1 MFGFSR
7 KGPIQYLES
16 DALGGIDFIVHAFV
30 TRWGGISQ
38 GAFENLN
45 FSFRE
50 GDPADRVERN
60 WETLSTAFEVPRR
73 QFFVV
78 NQVHEDR
85 ILLIDEEHPKPSD
98 NQLLQYD
105 AIVTDRPGLAIGI
118 KTADC
123 VPILVVDPVRRV
135 IGAIHAGW
143 KGTSLGIAAKAVDA
157 LADRYLS
164 KPSDLI
170 VALGPAIGSCCYQVD
185 EAVFESMKGQS
196 GRDSL
201 FRPCREKGRWMFDL
215 VLANRL
221 QLEETGVLAGNI
233 FTAGFCTACRG
244 DFFFSHRREKGVTGR
259 HLNFIMIR

>member
-7 KGPIQYLES
+7 KEPIQYLES
-16 DALGGIDFIVHAFV
+16 DALLRVDFIVHAFV
-30 TRWGGISQ
+30 TRWGGVSQ

-50 GDPADRVERN
+50 ADPADRVDRN
-60 WETLSTAFEVPRR
+60 WEVLATAFGVPRR

-85 ILLIDEEHPKPSD
+85 ILLIDEGHPKPSE
-98 NQLLQYD
+98 NKLLQYD
-105 AIVTDRPGLAIGI
+105 AILTDRPGLAIGI

-123 VPILVVDPVRRV
+123 VPILMVDPVRRV

-143 KGTSLGIAAKAVDA
+143 KGTSLGIAAKAVGA
-157 LADRYLS
+157 LALRYLS
-164 KPSDLI
+164 EPSDLI
-170 VALGPAIGSCCYQVD
+170 AALGPAIGSCCYQVD
-185 EAVFESMKGQS
+185 EAVFESMKGQP

-201 FRPCREKGRWMFDL
+201 FRPCREKGKWMFDL
-215 VLANRL
+215 ALANRL
-221 QLEETGVLAGNI
+221 QLERAGVFSGNI
-233 FTAGFCTACRG
+233 FTSGFCTACRG
-244 DFFFSHRREKGVTGR
+244 DFFFSPRREKGVTGR

>member
-1 MFGFSR
+1 MFGFSKR
-7 KGPIQYLES
+7 GPIQYLES
-16 DALGGIDFIVHAFV
+16 DALGGIDFIIHAFV

-60 WETLSTAFEVPRR
+60 WETLATAFEVPRR

-98 NQLLQYD
+98 NELLQYD

-164 KPSDLI
+164 KSSDLI
-170 VALGPAIGSCCYQVD
+170 VALGPAIGPCCYQVD
-185 EAVFESMKGQS
+185 ETVYESMGNEP

-201 FRPCREKGRWMFDL
+201 FRSCREKGRWMFDL
-215 VLANRL
+215 SLANRL
-221 QLEETGVLAGNI
+221 QLERGGVRSGNI
-233 FTAGFCTACRG
+233 SPSGFCTACRR

-259 HLNFIMIR
+259 HLNFIMLR